1 MTHNSPPRPD
11 VTVSVR
17 IGLGTSRQSKATL
30 NALIP
35 DNVKFPKGLTLKMS
49 TKGSA
54 LLIEFSSKSA
64 PVETLLNTLDEI
76 LEHVSVCQKV
86 MPK

>member
-1 MTHNSPPRPD
+1 MTRSSPPHPD
-11 VTVSVR
+11 ISVSVK
-17 IGLGTSRQSKATL
+17 IGLGTSRQSKVTL

-54 LLIEFSSKSA
+54 LFVELSSKST

>member
-11 VTVSVR
+11 VTAAVR

-54 LLIEFSSKSA
+54 LLVELSSKSA